1 MTAVTT
7 DGLITGAHTSV
18 EDDLT
23 VVALHDRAGRTLLT
37 WNETGGTRSQEWLAQ
52 LKVSQR
58 PADLQLDE
66 LVVAV
71 LCGPEPTL
79 AVYELFVDGEPSLI
93 SLFELTLPLPVI
105 HAAAELH
112 HDAHSAVDTER

>member
-1 MTAVTT
+1 MTATTT
-7 DGLITGAHTSV
+7 DGIITAAHTAV
-18 EDDLT
+18 EDDVT
-23 VVALHDRAGRTLLT
+23 VVSLHDRAGRALLT

-52 LKVSQR
+52 LQVSQR

-79 AVYELFVDGEPSLI
+79 AVYEPFVDGEPSLL
-93 SLFELTLPLPVI
+93 SLFELTLPLPVT

-112 HDAHSAVDTER
+112 RDAH